1 MFKKLVAIEPINIFD
16 NHKEELKQYAKEVI
30 LYKDIPTN
38 DDEIIKRIADADAV
52 LLSYTSSISSY
63 VLENVKYVKY
73 IGMCCS
79 LYSIESANVDIL
91 KANELGITV
100 TGVRDYGD
108 EGVAEYIIHELV
120 EFLQGYKE
128 YKWDTIGHE
137 ITGLKCGVI
146 GLGTSGTL
154 IAKTLKFF
162 KADVSYF
169 SRTRKEHLEKELN
182 ITYKDLNT
190 LCKESEAIFLALNK
204 NVFLLQKEQF
214 DLMKGKRI
222 LFNTSIGPG
231 FDVESLKDWLKEDN
245 HYFFGDTL
253 ATAGDNSI
261 WELKN
266 TFTINRSSGG
276 KTYQAYIRLGEKVI
290 NNIKEYQTKK
300 QAII

>member
-1 MFKKLVAIEPINIFD
+1 MFKKLVIIEPINMLEIHLNKLND
-16 NHKEELKQYAKEVI
+16 VAKKVI
-30 LYKDIPTN
+30 YYKDIPNN
-38 DDEIIKRIADADAV
+38 DDEIIKRIDDADAV
-52 LLSYTSSISSY
+52 LLSYTSSINSY
-63 VLENVKYVKY
+63 VLENCKNIKY

-79 LYSIESANVDIL
+79 LYSPESANVDIK
-91 KANELGITV
+91 KANELNIIVKGIK
-100 TGVRDYGD
+100 DYGD

-128 YKWDTIGHE
+128 YKWDNIGHE

-162 KADVSYF
+162 KAEVSYF
-169 SRTRKEHLEKELN
+169 SRTRKPHLENELAIEYKE
-182 ITYKDLNT
+182 LNT

-231 FDVESLKDWLKEDN
+231 FNVEALKEWLKDEN
-245 HYFFGDTL
+245 HFFFGDTL
-253 ATAGDNSI
+253 ATIGDESLWKLN
-261 WELKN
+261 N

-276 KTYQAYIRLGEKVI
+276 KTYQAYIRLGEKVL
-290 NNIKEYQTKK
+290 NNIYDFLNNN
-300 QAII
+300 

>member
-1 MFKKLVAIEPINIFD
+1 MLKKLVAIEPINIFD
-16 NHKEELKQYAKEVI
+16 KHKDELKMYAEKVI
-30 LYKDIPTN
+30 LYQDMPKSDI
-38 DDEIIKRIADADAV
+38 EIINRIADADAV

-63 VLENVKYVKY
+63 VLENVKNVKY

-79 LYSIESANVDIL
+79 LYSIESANVDIK

-169 SRTRKEHLEKELN
+169 SRTRKPHLEEELN
-182 ITYKDLNT
+182 ISYKDLNS

-214 DLMKGKRI
+214 DLMQGKRI

-231 FDVESLKDWLKEDN
+231 FNVEALKNWLKEDN

-253 ATAGDNSI
+253 ATAGDESI
-261 WELKN
+261 WKLPN

-276 KTYQAYIRLGEKVI
+276 KTYQAFLRLGEKVI
-290 NNIKEYQTKK
+290 SNIKDFQNKK
-300 QAII
+300 SS

>member
-1 MFKKLVAIEPINIFD
+1 MFRKLVAIEPINIFD
-16 NHKEELKQYAKEVI
+16 KHKEELKMYANEVI
-30 LYKDIPTN
+30 LYQDMPKN

-63 VLENVKYVKY
+63 VLENVKNVKY

-79 LYSIESANVDIL
+79 LYSIESANVDIN

-100 TGVRDYGD
+100 TGARDYGD

-169 SRTRKEHLEKELN
+169 SRTRKIHLEEELQ
-182 ITYKDLNT
+182 ITYKDLNSI
-190 LCKESEAIFLALNK
+190 CKEAEAIFLALNK

-214 DLMKGKRI
+214 DLMQGKRI

-231 FDVESLKDWLKEDN
+231 FDVDALKDWLKEDN

-253 ATAGDNSI
+253 ATAGDESI
-261 WELKN
+261 WDLPN

-276 KTYQAYIRLGEKVI
+276 KTYQAYLRLGEKVI
-290 NNIKEYQTKK
+290 NNIKEFQSKK
-300 QAII
+300 QAVI

>member
-1 MFKKLVAIEPINIFD
+1 MFKKLVIIEPINMLDIHL
-16 NHKEELKQYAKEVI
+16 NKLNELSKEVI
-30 LYKDIPTN
+30 YYKDIPTN
-38 DDEIIKRIADADAV
+38 DDEIIKRIDDADAV
-52 LLSYTSSISSY
+52 LLSYTSSINSY
-63 VLENVKYVKY
+63 VLENCKNIKY

-79 LYSIESANVDIL
+79 LYSPESANVDIK
-91 KANELGITV
+91 KANELGIV
-100 TGVRDYGD
+100 VKGIKDYGD

-128 YKWDTIGHE
+128 YKWDSIGHE

-162 KADVSYF
+162 KAEVSYF
-169 SRTRKEHLEKELN
+169 SRTRKPHLENELAIEYKE
-182 ITYKDLNT
+182 LNT

-214 DLMKGKRI
+214 DLMKGKKI

-231 FDVESLKDWLKEDN
+231 FNVEALREWLKDEQ
-245 HYFFGDTL
+245 HFFFGDTL
-253 ATAGDNSI
+253 ATIGDESLWKLN
-261 WELKN
+261 N

-276 KTYQAYIRLGEKVI
+276 KTYQAYVRLGEKVL
-290 NNIKEYQTKK
+290 NNIYDFLKNN
-300 QAII
+300 